1 VEISPG
7 IDVGVVLARASDEAG
22 SMSGSGIRVTGRSEK
37 AVKPKMRLDSL
48 PIPFTRV
55 YVTRVC
61 VPEVLETRCKT
72 TAAMTSK
79 KTPPTPFA
87 ARLYEARRASGLT
100 QVQLAEKI
108 GSTQRAISYYE
119 STTGLPP
126 VPVLVDLAKAL
137 DVSTDDLLGLAPAS
151 APPKAKKES
160 PAERR
165 LWKKFQQVLRL
176 PAKDQ
181 RAVIR
186 LINSVALAQP
196 EKKRA
201 RSA

>member
-1 VEISPG
+1 
-7 IDVGVVLARASDEAG
+7 
-22 SMSGSGIRVTGRSEK
+22 MS
-37 AVKPKMRLDSL
+37 
-48 PIPFTRV
+48 
-55 YVTRVC
+55 
-61 VPEVLETRCKT
+61 
-72 TAAMTSK
+72 SK

-87 ARLYEARRASGLT
+87 ARLYEARLARGLT

-108 GSTQRAISYYE
+108 GSTQRAISHYE

-126 VPVLVDLAKAL
+126 VSVLVDLAKAL
-137 DVSTDDLLGLAPAS
+137 GVSTDDLLGLAVVPS
-151 APPKAKKES
+151 STSMQRKES

-196 EKKRA
+196 EKRRA
-201 RSA
+201 RG

>member
-1 VEISPG
+1 
-7 IDVGVVLARASDEAG
+7 
-22 SMSGSGIRVTGRSEK
+22 MS
-37 AVKPKMRLDSL
+37 
-48 PIPFTRV
+48 
-55 YVTRVC
+55 
-61 VPEVLETRCKT
+61 
-72 TAAMTSK
+72 SK

-87 ARLYEARRASGLT
+87 ARLYEARLARGLT

-126 VPVLVDLAKAL
+126 VSVLVDLAKAL
-137 DVSTDDLLGLAPAS
+137 GVSTDDLLGLAIVPS
-151 APPKAKKES
+151 SPSPQRKES

-196 EKKRA
+196 EKRRA
-201 RSA
+201 RG